1 MRDAGQRAFHRLS
14 IHDFDFFCHLHYSF
28 VVNNKKNTLMHVG
41 IRVQSRDAIQ
51 NVMHLVASLDYFKGS
66 LNITVMITN
75 RAVSVNQFLR
85 SSVNFSL

>member
-1 MRDAGQRAFHRLS
+1 
-14 IHDFDFFCHLHYSF
+14 
-28 VVNNKKNTLMHVG
+28 MHVG

-66 LNITVMITN
+66 FNITVMITN
-75 RAVSVNQFLR
+75 RAVAVNQFLR